1 MRHLITLEDIS
12 RLARACNADR
22 SIAASLIAEA
32 ERQDIKPKIGDALFI
47 AITQDD
53 TPAGYDTLLD
63 GGEWAQSDGT
73 ARWLTG
79 LRTAA
84 AYYAYARII
93 RDGNIQSTRY
103 GAVVK
108 TEDNSADAERSER
121 MRQYREAFAAADGY
135 MTEVLDYLRQNACMF
150 PEYQTKT
157 FKANR
162 TIIRTLDGC
171 QQRRKSR
178 YSDNTPTVIAGQQG
192 PKGDQG
198 ETGPQGPK
206 GDQGETGPQGPKGD
220 TGDAF
225 TYADFTPE
233 QLKELTGPQGPK
245 GDQGET
251 GAQGPQGDQGETGPQ
266 GDQGET
272 GPQGPKG
279 DPGDTGP
286 QGPKGDPGDT
296 GPQGPKGDPGETGP
310 QGPKGDPGETG
321 SQGPKGDQGETGPQ
335 GPQGPK
341 GDPGDTGP
349 QGPKGDPGDTG
360 PQGPKGDPGDT
371 GPQGPKGD
379 PGDTG
384 PQGPKGDQGETGPQ
398 GPKGA
403 KGEDGKAF
411 TISGYY
417 ESLSA
422 LQAAVATPEDGVAY
436 GVGTAAPYDIYVW
449 DAVGKQWVNNGAI
462 QGPKGDTGDPGP
474 QGEPGYTPVKGTDY
488 FTEADK
494 QEIEQ
499 AAAALVDV
507 PKASNATPRVE
518 GTASA
523 GSQNTFSR
531 SDHVHPKREVY
542 EHQIRPSSVG
552 LQGGVTLI
560 DAAKGAPFRANRGE
574 LCSAAGITVD
584 YSRDAGITWATYEL
598 SDSYKKSLLSSQ
610 GSPGIYIGGP
620 ELCKDYTKALVRVT
634 LCGYKMGL
642 YINLRRILINIST
655 FGAQNCK
662 VVLEYSKQDAPD
674 EYIEKQEFIIN
685 GWSGWNSI
693 PVASIQFGSDLPGRY
708 YNLRLTFSIGGVSP
722 NIQYSSRLM
731 ISAILLYGTE
741 AWTTPNFISKYD
753 HLYSWDMEGN
763 AQFPADVQATK
774 FVGNGSQLTGIV
786 TAVNGKTGVVTIESL
801 KGDQGETGPQGP
813 KGDQGET
820 GPQGPKGDQ
829 GETGPQGPKGDQG
842 ETGPQGPKGD
852 PGTTGD
858 KGAQG
863 KSAYDLWLEAGNV
876 GTKADFLLSL
886 KGNPGETGPQGPKG
900 DPGDTGPQGPKGDP
914 GDTGPQG
921 PKGPKGDPGET
932 GPQGPKGDPG
942 ETGPQGLKGD
952 PGEAGPQGLK
962 GDPGETGPQ
971 GPKGDPGEAGP
982 QGPKGDPGDTGP
994 QGPKGDPGDPGIE
1007 TYDIGWLLNL
1017 IATSGSGIVTLTAEQ
1032 FNEVKAA
1039 VDAGKI
1045 FVAYRNVYS
1054 SGISIDGGNTSIV
1067 LATLSGGGTV
1077 TTLFVISRNGTY
1089 NASLRAEQIATQND
1103 LSGFAKASDVPKKT
1117 SQLTNDSG
1125 FLTEH
1130 QSLDGYARKR
1140 EVVKTIPSTIGYGT
1154 SEVADTPSIELA
1166 ADKFHIIGR
1175 CTGLTLTLP
1184 AGADMD
1190 GQEYC
1195 CQFYVANSQYT
1206 LTVPADVR
1214 WQNGEVPTFEGN
1226 TCCQLV
1232 IVNNCATIGVFKAS
1246 S

>member
-296 GPQGPKGDPGETGP
+296 GPQGPKGDPG
-310 QGPKGDPGETG
+310 
-321 SQGPKGDQGETGPQ
+321 
-335 GPQGPK
+335 
-341 GDPGDTGP
+341 
-349 QGPKGDPGDTG
+349 
-360 PQGPKGDPGDT
+360 
-371 GPQGPKGD
+371 
-379 PGDTG
+379 DTG

-507 PKASNATPRVE
+507 PKASNATPKMD

-531 SDHVHPKREVY
+531 SDHVHPRRDVY
-542 EHQIRPSSVG
+542 ENQIRPSIFG
-552 LQGGVTLI
+552 LQGSVTLI

-620 ELCKDYTKALVRVT
+620 ELCEDYTKALVRVT

-642 YINLRRILINIST
+642 YINLSRILINIST

-693 PVASIQFGSDLPGRY
+693 PVASKQFGSDLPGRY

-731 ISAILLYGTE
+731 ISAILLYGNDV
-741 AWTTPNFISKYD
+741 WLSPSFISKYD

-763 AQFPADVQATK
+763 AQFPANVQATR
-774 FVGNGSQLTGIV
+774 FIGNGSQLTGIV
-786 TAVNGKTGVVTIESL
+786 TSVNGKTGVVTIESL
-801 KGDQGETGPQGP
+801 KGD
-813 KGDQGET
+813 
-820 GPQGPKGDQ
+820 
-829 GETGPQGPKGDQG
+829 
-842 ETGPQGPKGD
+842 
-852 PGTTGD
+852 
-858 KGAQG
+858 
-863 KSAYDLWLEAGNV
+863 
-876 GTKADFLLSL
+876 
-886 KGNPGETGPQGPKG
+886 
-900 DPGDTGPQGPKGDP
+900 PGDTGPQGL
-914 GDTGPQG
+914 
-921 PKGPKGDPGET
+921 KGDPGET

-952 PGEAGPQGLK
+952 PGE
-962 GDPGETGPQ
+962 
-971 GPKGDPGEAGP
+971 
-982 QGPKGDPGDTGP
+982 TGP

-1017 IATSGSGIVTLTAEQ
+1017 IASSGSGIVTLTAEQ

-1154 SEVADTPSIELA
+1154 SDVADTPSIELA

-1232 IVNNCATIGVFKAS
+1232 IVNNCATIGIFKAS

>member
-1 MRHLITLEDIS
+1 MKHLITLEDIS

-192 PKGDQG
+192 PQGPKGDP
-198 ETGPQGPK
+198 GPQGPK
-206 GDQGETGPQGPKGD
+206 GDQGKTGPQGPKGD

-251 GAQGPQGDQGETGPQ
+251 GAQGPQGNQGETGPQ

-286 QGPKGDPGDT
+286 QGPKGDQGETGPQGPKGDQGET

-310 QGPKGDPGETG
+310 QGPKGDQGETG
-321 SQGPKGDQGETGPQ
+321 PQGPKGDPGDTGPQ

-349 QGPKGDPGDTG
+349 QGPKGDPGETG
-360 PQGPKGDPGDT
+360 PQGPKGN
-371 GPQGPKGD
+371 

-398 GPKGA
+398 GP

-462 QGPKGDTGDPGP
+462 QGPKGD
-474 QGEPGYTPVKGTDY
+474 Q
-488 FTEADK
+488 
-494 QEIEQ
+494 
-499 AAAALVDV
+499 
-507 PKASNATPRVE
+507 
-518 GTASA
+518 
-523 GSQNTFSR
+523 
-531 SDHVHPKREVY
+531 
-542 EHQIRPSSVG
+542 
-552 LQGGVTLI
+552 
-560 DAAKGAPFRANRGE
+560 
-574 LCSAAGITVD
+574 
-584 YSRDAGITWATYEL
+584 
-598 SDSYKKSLLSSQ
+598 
-610 GSPGIYIGGP
+610 
-620 ELCKDYTKALVRVT
+620 
-634 LCGYKMGL
+634 
-642 YINLRRILINIST
+642 
-655 FGAQNCK
+655 
-662 VVLEYSKQDAPD
+662 
-674 EYIEKQEFIIN
+674 
-685 GWSGWNSI
+685 
-693 PVASIQFGSDLPGRY
+693 
-708 YNLRLTFSIGGVSP
+708 
-722 NIQYSSRLM
+722 
-731 ISAILLYGTE
+731 
-741 AWTTPNFISKYD
+741 
-753 HLYSWDMEGN
+753 
-763 AQFPADVQATK
+763 
-774 FVGNGSQLTGIV
+774 
-786 TAVNGKTGVVTIESL
+786 
-801 KGDQGETGPQGP
+801 
-813 KGDQGET
+813 
-820 GPQGPKGDQ
+820 
-829 GETGPQGPKGDQG
+829 
-842 ETGPQGPKGD
+842 
-852 PGTTGD
+852 
-858 KGAQG
+858 
-863 KSAYDLWLEAGNV
+863 
-876 GTKADFLLSL
+876 
-886 KGNPGETGPQGPKG
+886 GETGPQGPKG

-914 GDTGPQG
+914 G
-921 PKGPKGDPGET
+921 ET
-932 GPQGPKGDPG
+932 GPQGPKGD
-942 ETGPQGLKGD
+942 QGK
-952 PGEAGPQGLK
+952 AGPQGPK
-962 GDPGETGPQ
+962 GDQGEAGPQ
-971 GPKGDPGEAGP
+971 GPKGDPGDTGDKGAQGKSAYDLWLEAGNVGTEADFLLSLKGNQGETGP

-1017 IATSGSGIVTLTAEQ
+1017 IATSGSDIVTLTAEQ

-1039 VDAGKI
+1039 ADAHKI
-1045 FVAYRNVYS
+1045 FVAYSMVYS
-1054 SGISIDGGNTSIV
+1054 SGISIYGDTTFIV
-1067 LATLSGGGTV
+1067 LATLSGSDIVTTLFV

-1089 NASLRAEQIATQND
+1089 NATLRSDQIVTQND
-1103 LSGFAKASDVPKKT
+1103 LTGYAKASDVPKKT

-1130 QSLDGYARKR
+1130 QSLDGYVRKR
-1140 EVVKTIPSTIGYGT
+1140 LVVKTNESTIGYGT
-1154 SEVADTPSIELA
+1154 SFVSSNTPIELA
-1166 ADKFHIIGR
+1166 SDKFHIVGR
-1175 CTGLTLTLP
+1175 CSRLTLTLP
-1184 AGADMD
+1184 EGADMD

-1195 CQFYVANSQYT
+1195 CQFYVGNSFT